1 MFDRTSKVK
10 FKVNI
15 SERTWC
21 MPQEPAPA
29 DPGRD
34 EDPFRRAAEPE
45 GPAVYEPVPWE
56 PVVTRPDWMTGEDWQ
71 AYLDAA
77 VGDDEPSDEEEDP
90 PPEDY
95 DLAEIDAECRQIAED
110 QARAAANAARLG
122 VAGDGRRDRR
132 SAAGSGAARV
142 SPPLRRGVPRPGRP
156 VRHRDDDGYH
166 ARPPRARAVC

>member
-1 MFDRTSKVK
+1 
-10 FKVNI
+10 
-15 SERTWC
+15 

-29 DPGRD
+29 DPGRA
-34 EDPFRRAAEPE
+34 FRRAAEPE
-45 GPAVYEPVPWE
+45 GPAGHEPVSWE
-56 PVVTRPDWMTGEDWQ
+56 QVVTRPDWMTGEDWQ

-77 VGDDEPSDEEEDP
+77 VGDNEPSDEEEDP

-122 VAGDGRRDRR
+122 TTGALG
-132 SAAGSGAARV
+132 AIAAARRGPGSRV
-142 SPPLRRGVPRPGRP
+142 SRPLRRGVPQPGRP

-166 ARPPRARAVC
+166 ARPHRARAVC